1 MGARRAAA
9 TNRKARVK
17 RFHNLKLWPGPDCNK
32 RNPLAILAL
41 IATCQTA
48 CQLSQM
54 HDLSSASPRVEANS
68 LRFATILIG
77 IGAATAAAHIGN
89 NFTTYLVGA
98 LMDRFGFTPFAMGA
112 WNMAE
117 TLSYAAAMFLVAP
130 RARGLDARVL
140 AMAASAV
147 VIAAQAGSALTGA
160 YPLLFLGRIGTGLG
174 FGLMNSALN
183 LAAGRTGNPAR
194 WISVG
199 IAVQTLLYSGIA
211 IVLPMIGR
219 DHGSAGMFFGLAGI
233 SVLFG
238 LCALLLPGGKG
249 GVVEGAA
256 TGPVPIGAE
265 GVRVLAAMALFAFG
279 SLAIWPFIERT
290 AHAIGIP
297 ATQFGLYQS
306 AAVLV
311 SAVGNAGLALVIG
324 RLPRAWPLAAALGV
338 CSLMCALLTTVG
350 SAPAFG
356 AAFVAFMVS
365 WFLTYPLL
373 IRLAYAQPAGERL
386 AVMTSGTWLLAQ
398 SLGSLAAGAMA
409 QGFGAYTLIGP
420 VGGVICALAI
430 VAALPV
436 ARRLDRE
443 AA

>member
-1 MGARRAAA
+1 MPPLQAMDTTQGSANGTARA
-9 TNRKARVK
+9 
-17 RFHNLKLWPGPDCNK
+17 
-32 RNPLAILAL
+32 
-41 IATCQTA
+41 
-48 CQLSQM
+48 
-54 HDLSSASPRVEANS
+54 SAPFVP
-68 LRFATILIG
+68 TLIG

-89 NFTTYLVGA
+89 NFTTYLVGG

-140 AMAASAV
+140 AMIASVV

-160 YPLLFLGRIGTGLG
+160 YPLLLAGRIGTGLG

-194 WISVG
+194 WISLG
-199 IAVQTLLYSGIA
+199 IAVQTLLYSAIA
-211 IVLPMIGR
+211 IVVPLVGR
-219 DHGSAGMFFGLAGI
+219 DYGAQGMFLGLAAI
-233 SVLFG
+233 SVVFG

-249 GVVEGAA
+249 SVESA
-256 TGPVPIGAE
+256 TAGRAPIGAE
-265 GVRVLAAMALFAFG
+265 GYRVLAAMALFAFG

-306 AAVLV
+306 AAVLA
-311 SAVGNAGLALVIG
+311 SAVGNAGLAVVIG
-324 RLPRAWPLAAALGV
+324 RLPRAWPLAAALGA
-338 CSLMCALLTTVG
+338 CALTCGLLTTVG
-350 SAPAFG
+350 SEAAFA

-373 IRLAYAQPAGERL
+373 LRLAYAQPAGERL
-386 AVMTSGTWLLAQ
+386 AVMTTGTWLLSQ

-430 VAALPV
+430 VAAMPV
-436 ARRLDRE
+436 AVRLDRAE
-443 AA
+443 PK

>member
-1 MGARRAAA
+1 MNTTQGSAHSTARG
-9 TNRKARVK
+9 T
-17 RFHNLKLWPGPDCNK
+17 FPFLP
-32 RNPLAILAL
+32 
-41 IATCQTA
+41 T
-48 CQLSQM
+48 
-54 HDLSSASPRVEANS
+54 
-68 LRFATILIG
+68 LIG

-89 NFTTYLVGA
+89 NFTTYLVGG
-98 LMDRFGFTPFAMGA
+98 LMDKFGFTPFAMGA

-130 RARGLDARVL
+130 RARHLDARVL
-140 AMAASAV
+140 AMLASVV

-160 YPLLFLGRIGTGLG
+160 YALLFAGRIGTGLG

-194 WISVG
+194 WISLG
-199 IAVQTLLYSGIA
+199 ITVQTLLYTGIA
-211 IVLPMIGR
+211 ILVPLIGR
-219 DHGSAGMFFGLAGI
+219 QYGAQGMFFGLTGI

-238 LCALLLPGGKG
+238 LCALLLPGGKADA
-249 GVVEGAA
+249 ESARMA
-256 TGPVPIGAE
+256 SAPIGAD
-265 GVRVLAAMALFAFG
+265 GLLVLMAMALFSFG

-297 ATQFGLYQS
+297 ATEFGLYQS
-306 AAVLV
+306 AAVLA
-311 SAVGNAGLALVIG
+311 SAVGNAGLALVID
-324 RLPRAWPLAAALGV
+324 RLPRAWPLAAALGL
-338 CSLMCALLTTVG
+338 CALMCGLLTTVG

-356 AAFVAFMVS
+356 AAFVVFMVS

-373 IRLAYAQPAGERL
+373 IRLAYAQPGGERL
-386 AVMTSGTWLLAQ
+386 AVMTSGTWMLAQ

-430 VAALPV
+430 VAAMPV
-436 ARRLDRE
+436 AVRLDR
-443 AA
+443 AYA

>member
-1 MGARRAAA
+1 MPPLPAMSHHTAAA
-9 TNRKARVK
+9 T
-17 RFHNLKLWPGPDCNK
+17 
-32 RNPLAILAL
+32 
-41 IATCQTA
+41 
-48 CQLSQM
+48 SQ
-54 HDLSSASPRVEANS
+54 
-68 LRFATILIG
+68 ATIPGAFLPTLVG

-89 NFTTYLVGA
+89 NFTTYLVGG

-130 RARGLDARVL
+130 RARGIDARVL
-140 AMAASAV
+140 AMIASAV

-160 YPLLFLGRIGTGLG
+160 FPLLLLGRIGTGLG

-194 WISVG
+194 WISLG
-199 IAVQTLLYSGIA
+199 IAVQTLLYSAIA
-211 IVLPMIGR
+211 IAVPMLGQGR
-219 DHGSAGMFFGLAGI
+219 GVAGMFLGLAGI
-233 SVLFG
+233 SVVLGFG
-238 LCALLLPGGKG
+238 ALLLPGGKG
-249 GVVEGAA
+249 EIADAA
-256 TGPVPIGAE
+256 AAKAPIGAE
-265 GVRVLAAMALFAFG
+265 GWRVLMAMALFAFG

-306 AAVLV
+306 AAVLA
-311 SAVGNAGLALVIG
+311 SAVGNAGLAMVIG
-324 RLPRAWPLAAALGV
+324 RLPRAWPLAAALGL

-373 IRLAYAQPAGERL
+373 IRLAYAQPGGERL

-420 VGGVICALAI
+420 VGGAICALAI

-443 AA
+443 AAQAAAT

>member
-1 MGARRAAA
+1 MDKTQG
-9 TNRKARVK
+9 
-17 RFHNLKLWPGPDCNK
+17 
-32 RNPLAILAL
+32 
-41 IATCQTA
+41 
-48 CQLSQM
+48 
-54 HDLSSASPRVEANS
+54 SASSTAKGSVPF
-68 LRFATILIG
+68 LPTLIG

-89 NFTTYLVGA
+89 NFTTYLVGG

-130 RARGLDARVL
+130 RARHLDARVL
-140 AMAASAV
+140 AMLASVV

-160 YPLLFLGRIGTGLG
+160 YTLLFAGRIGTGLG

-194 WISVG
+194 WISLG
-199 IAVQTLLYSGIA
+199 IAVQTLLYTGIA
-211 IVLPMIGR
+211 ILVPLIGR
-219 DHGSAGMFFGLAGI
+219 DYGAQGMFFGLAGI

-238 LCALLLPGGKG
+238 LCALLLPGGKSD
-249 GVVEGAA
+249 VDEAA
-256 TGPVPIGAE
+256 TGAPPLGTDSYC
-265 GVRVLAAMALFAFG
+265 VLVAMALFAFG

-297 ATQFGLYQS
+297 ATDFGLYQS
-306 AAVLV
+306 AAVLA
-311 SAVGNAGLALVIG
+311 SAVGNTGLALVIG
-324 RLPRAWPLAAALGV
+324 RLPRAWPLAAALGL
-338 CSLMCALLTTVG
+338 CALMCGLLTTVG

-356 AAFVAFMVS
+356 AAFVVFMVS

-373 IRLAYAQPAGERL
+373 IRLAYAQPGGERL

-430 VAALPV
+430 VAAMPV
-436 ARRLDRE
+436 ALRLDR
-443 AA
+443 AKP

>member
-1 MGARRAAA
+1 MGRQTMPEAPRQQAQ
-9 TNRKARVK
+9 NRHRLHCLLPHGV
-17 RFHNLKLWPGPDCNK
+17 P
-32 RNPLAILAL
+32 PLRLMDQAHG
-41 IATCQTA
+41 TA
-48 CQLSQM
+48 GSQQA
-54 HDLSSASPRVEANS
+54 DTAPFLP
-68 LRFATILIG
+68 TLIG

-89 NFTTYLVGA
+89 NFTTYLVGG

-140 AMAASAV
+140 AMLASAL

-160 YPLLFLGRIGTGLG
+160 YALLFAGRIGTGLG

-194 WISVG
+194 WISLG
-199 IAVQTLLYSGIA
+199 IAVQTLLYTGIA
-211 IVLPMIGR
+211 VFVPLIGR
-219 DHGSAGMFFGLAGI
+219 DHGAAGMFLALAGV

-238 LCALLLPGGKG
+238 LCALLLPGGR
-249 GVVEGAA
+249 GAVDA
-256 TGPVPIGAE
+256 VAAGPTRIGAD
-265 GVRVLAAMALFAFG
+265 GWRVLAAMALFAFG

-290 AHAIGIP
+290 AHAIGVP

-306 AAVLV
+306 AAVLA
-311 SAVGNAGLALVIG
+311 SAVGNAGLAMVIG

-338 CSLMCALLTTVG
+338 CALMCGLLTTVG
-350 SAPAFG
+350 SAAAFG

-373 IRLAYAQPAGERL
+373 IRLAYAQASGERL

>member
-1 MGARRAAA
+1 MPPLAAMNEHSGTAGSAPTAA
-9 TNRKARVK
+9 TNRSPFA
-17 RFHNLKLWPGPDCNK
+17 
-32 RNPLAILAL
+32 
-41 IATCQTA
+41 AT
-48 CQLSQM
+48 
-54 HDLSSASPRVEANS
+54 
-68 LRFATILIG
+68 LIG
-77 IGAATAAAHIGN
+77 VGAATAAAHIGN
-89 NFTTYLVGA
+89 NFTTYLVGG
-98 LMDRFGFTPFAMGA
+98 LMDRFGFSPFAMGA

-117 TLSYAAAMFLVAP
+117 TLSYAAAMFIVAP

-140 AMAASAV
+140 AMLASVV

-160 YPLLFLGRIGTGLG
+160 YPLLVLGRVGTGLG

-183 LAAGRTGNPAR
+183 LAAGRTGSPAR
-194 WISVG
+194 WISLG

-211 IVLPMIGR
+211 ILVPLIGR
-219 DHGSAGMFFGLAGI
+219 DYGASGMFLGLAGI
-233 SVLFG
+233 SVVFG

-249 GVVEGAA
+249 SVESVSAGR
-256 TGPVPIGAE
+256 VPIGPE
-265 GVRVLAAMALFAFG
+265 GWRVLAAMALFAFG

-290 AHAIGIP
+290 AQAIGIP

-306 AAVLV
+306 AAVLA
-311 SAVGNAGLALVIG
+311 SAVGNAGLAMVIG

-338 CSLMCALLTTVG
+338 CSLTCGLLTTVG
-350 SAPAFG
+350 SEAAFA

-373 IRLAYAQPAGERL
+373 IRLAYAQPGGERL

-409 QGFGAYTLIGP
+409 GGFGAYTLIGP
-420 VGGVICALAI
+420 LGGAVCFMAI
-430 VAALPV
+430 AAALPV

-443 AA
+443 AAA

>member
-1 MGARRAAA
+1 MPPLLAMDHSHGRPSGPAR
-9 TNRKARVK
+9 
-17 RFHNLKLWPGPDCNK
+17 D
-32 RNPLAILAL
+32 
-41 IATCQTA
+41 TA
-48 CQLSQM
+48 
-54 HDLSSASPRVEANS
+54 P
-68 LRFATILIG
+68 FAPTLIG

-89 NFTTYLVGA
+89 NFTTYLVGG

-140 AMAASAV
+140 AMIASVV

-160 YPLLFLGRIGTGLG
+160 YPLLLAGRIGTGLG

-194 WISVG
+194 WISLG

-211 IVLPMIGR
+211 IVVPLVGR
-219 DHGSAGMFFGLAGI
+219 DFGASGMFLGLAGI

-249 GVVEGAA
+249 AVEEHAQAA
-256 TGPVPIGAE
+256 APIGAE
-265 GVRVLAAMALFAFG
+265 GWRVLAAMALFAFG

-306 AAVLV
+306 AAVLA
-311 SAVGNAGLALVIG
+311 SAVGNAGLAMVIG
-324 RLPRAWPLAAALGV
+324 RLPRAWPLAAALGM
-338 CSLMCALLTTVG
+338 CALMCGLLTTVG
-350 SAPAFG
+350 SEAAFG

-373 IRLAYAQPAGERL
+373 LRLAYAQPAGERL
-386 AVMTSGTWLLAQ
+386 AVMTTGTWLLSQ

-430 VAALPV
+430 VAAMPV
-436 ARRLDRE
+436 ARRLDGESSLVSSLRV
-443 AA
+443 

>member
-1 MGARRAAA
+1 MCAAVPHCHARRAMP
-9 TNRKARVK
+9 R
-17 RFHNLKLWPGPDCNK
+17 
-32 RNPLAILAL
+32 LAKMDHSLG
-41 IATCQTA
+41 
-48 CQLSQM
+48 
-54 HDLSSASPRVEANS
+54 SAPKSGWDTVP
-68 LRFATILIG
+68 FAPTLIG

-89 NFTTYLVGA
+89 NFTTYLVGG

-140 AMAASAV
+140 AIAASLV

-160 YPLLFLGRIGTGLG
+160 YPLLLVGRIGTGLG

-194 WISVG
+194 WISLG

-211 IVLPMIGR
+211 IVVPLIGR
-219 DHGSAGMFFGLAGI
+219 DYGAQGMFLGLAGI
-233 SVLFG
+233 SVVFG

-249 GVVEGAA
+249 GAGSVSAGSA
-256 TGPVPIGAE
+256 PIGAE
-265 GVRVLAAMALFAFG
+265 GLRVLAAMALFAFG

-306 AAVLV
+306 AAVLA
-311 SAVGNAGLALVIG
+311 SAVGNAGLAMVIG
-324 RLPRAWPLAAALGV
+324 RLPRAWPLAAALGA
-338 CSLMCALLTTVG
+338 CALMCGLLTTVG
-350 SAPAFG
+350 SEVAFA
-356 AAFVAFMVS
+356 AAFIAFMVS

-373 IRLAYAQPAGERL
+373 LRLAYAQPAGERL
-386 AVMTSGTWLLAQ
+386 AVMTTGTWLLSQ

-430 VAALPV
+430 VAAMPV

-443 AA
+443 MV

>member
-1 MGARRAAA
+1 MEEPR
-9 TNRKARVK
+9 
-17 RFHNLKLWPGPDCNK
+17 
-32 RNPLAILAL
+32 
-41 IATCQTA
+41 
-48 CQLSQM
+48 
-54 HDLSSASPRVEANS
+54 SSADNPARHAASFLP
-68 LRFATILIG
+68 TLIG

-140 AMAASAV
+140 AMIASAV

-183 LAAGRTGNPAR
+183 LAAGRTGSPAR
-194 WISVG
+194 WISLG

-211 IVLPMIGR
+211 LVLPMIGR
-219 DHGSAGMFFGLAGI
+219 DHGAIGMFAGLAGL

-249 GVVEGAA
+249 DGGAA
-256 TGPVPIGAE
+256 AEAAVPIGSE
-265 GVRVLAAMALFAFG
+265 GYRVLAAMALFSFG

-306 AAVLV
+306 LAVLA
-311 SAVGNAGLALVIG
+311 SAAGNAGLALVIQ
-324 RLPRAWPLAAALGV
+324 RLPRAWPLAGALGV

-373 IRLAYAQPAGERL
+373 IRLAYAQPGGERL
-386 AVMTSGTWLLAQ
+386 AVMTSGTWLLSQ

-420 VGGVICALAI
+420 VGGLVCFMAI
-430 VAALPV
+430 AAALPV
-436 ARRLDRE
+436 ARRLDRDQ
-443 AA
+443 ALAR

>member
-1 MGARRAAA
+1 MDKTQG
-9 TNRKARVK
+9 
-17 RFHNLKLWPGPDCNK
+17 
-32 RNPLAILAL
+32 
-41 IATCQTA
+41 
-48 CQLSQM
+48 
-54 HDLSSASPRVEANS
+54 SASSTAKGSVPF
-68 LRFATILIG
+68 LPTLIG

-89 NFTTYLVGA
+89 NFTTYLVGG

-130 RARGLDARVL
+130 RARHLDARVL
-140 AMAASAV
+140 AMLASVV

-160 YPLLFLGRIGTGLG
+160 YTLLFAGRIGTGLG

-194 WISVG
+194 WISLG
-199 IAVQTLLYSGIA
+199 IAVQTLLYTGIA
-211 IVLPMIGR
+211 ILVPLIGR
-219 DHGSAGMFFGLAGI
+219 DYGAQGMFFGLAGI

-238 LCALLLPGGKG
+238 LCALLLPGGKSD
-249 GVVEGAA
+249 VDEAAPGAPPLG
-256 TGPVPIGAE
+256 TDSYC
-265 GVRVLAAMALFAFG
+265 VLAAMALFSFG

-297 ATQFGLYQS
+297 ATDFGLYQS
-306 AAVLV
+306 AAVLA
-311 SAVGNAGLALVIG
+311 SAVGNTGLALVIG
-324 RLPRAWPLAAALGV
+324 RLPRAWPLAAALGL
-338 CSLMCALLTTVG
+338 CALMCGLLTTVG

-356 AAFVAFMVS
+356 AAFVVFMVS

-373 IRLAYAQPAGERL
+373 IRLAYAQPGGERL

-430 VAALPV
+430 VAAMPV
-436 ARRLDRE
+436 ALRLDR
-443 AA
+443 AKP

>member
-1 MGARRAAA
+1 MEDTHGSAA
-9 TNRKARVK
+9 TSARV
-17 RFHNLKLWPGPDCNK
+17 P
-32 RNPLAILAL
+32 
-41 IATCQTA
+41 T
-48 CQLSQM
+48 
-54 HDLSSASPRVEANS
+54 
-68 LRFATILIG
+68 RFATTLIG

-89 NFTTYLVGA
+89 NFTTYLVGG

-140 AMAASAV
+140 AMIASAV

-160 YPLLFLGRIGTGLG
+160 YALLFAARIGTGLG

-183 LAAGRTGNPAR
+183 LAAGRTGSPAR
-194 WISVG
+194 WISLG

-211 IVLPMIGR
+211 IVVPMIGR
-219 DHGSAGMFFGLAGI
+219 DYGAAGMFFGLAGI
-233 SVLFG
+233 SVVFG
-238 LCALLLPGGKG
+238 LCALLLPGGRGKIEDT
-249 GVVEGAA
+249 VGAA
-256 TGPVPIGAE
+256 APIGAE
-265 GVRVLAAMALFAFG
+265 GWRVLAAMALFAFG

-306 AAVLV
+306 AAVLA
-311 SAVGNAGLALVIG
+311 SAVGNAGLAMVIG

-338 CSLMCALLTTVG
+338 CAAMCGLLTTVG

-373 IRLAYAQPAGERL
+373 IRLAYAQPGGERL

-436 ARRLDRE
+436 ARRLDKE
-443 AA
+443 AG

>member
-1 MGARRAAA
+1 MDHSHGSAVNSGR
-9 TNRKARVK
+9 
-17 RFHNLKLWPGPDCNK
+17 D
-32 RNPLAILAL
+32 
-41 IATCQTA
+41 TA
-48 CQLSQM
+48 
-54 HDLSSASPRVEANS
+54 
-68 LRFATILIG
+68 RFAPTLIG

-89 NFTTYLVGA
+89 NFTTYLVGG

-130 RARGLDARVL
+130 RARGIDARVL
-140 AMAASAV
+140 AIIASAV

-160 YPLLFLGRIGTGLG
+160 YPLLLAGRIGTGLG

-194 WISVG
+194 WISLG

-211 IVLPMIGR
+211 VVLPMIGR
-219 DHGSAGMFFGLAGI
+219 DYGADGMFFGLAGI

-238 LCALLLPGGKG
+238 LCALLLPGGKAAAA
-249 GVVEGAA
+249 EQAQAA
-256 TGPVPIGAE
+256 TPIGAE
-265 GVRVLAAMALFAFG
+265 GWRVLAAMALFAFG

-306 AAVLV
+306 AAVLA
-311 SAVGNAGLALVIG
+311 SAVGNAGLAVVIG
-324 RLPRAWPLAAALGV
+324 RLPRAWPLAVALGV

-350 SAPAFG
+350 SASAFG
-356 AAFVAFMVS
+356 AAFIAFMVS

-373 IRLAYAQPAGERL
+373 IRLAYTQPGGERL

-420 VGGVICALAI
+420 AGGVICALAI
-430 VAALPV
+430 VAAMPV
-436 ARRLDRE
+436 ARRLDRDQ
-443 AA
+443 ALAR

>member
-1 MGARRAAA
+1 MLDGPRQQAQNRGGVHCHSRRSM
-9 TNRKARVK
+9 
-17 RFHNLKLWPGPDCNK
+17 P
-32 RNPLAILAL
+32 PLHRMDHAHG
-41 IATCQTA
+41 TA
-48 CQLSQM
+48 GSQQA
-54 HDLSSASPRVEANS
+54 DTAPFLP
-68 LRFATILIG
+68 TLIG

-89 NFTTYLVGA
+89 NFTTYLVGG

-140 AMAASAV
+140 AMIASAV

-160 YPLLFLGRIGTGLG
+160 FPLLLAGRIGTGLG

-194 WISVG
+194 WISLG

-211 IVLPMIGR
+211 IVVPMIGR
-219 DHGSAGMFFGLAGI
+219 DYGAEGMFFGLAGI

-238 LCALLLPGGKG
+238 LCALLLPGGQ
-249 GVVEGAA
+249 GAVA
-256 TGPVPIGAE
+256 DAAEAAVPIGAE
-265 GVRVLAAMALFAFG
+265 GWRVLLAMALFSFG

-306 AAVLV
+306 AAVLA

-338 CSLMCALLTTVG
+338 CAAMCGLLTTVG

>member
-1 MGARRAAA
+1 MPPLPAMSHHTAAA
-9 TNRKARVK
+9 TR
-17 RFHNLKLWPGPDCNK
+17 
-32 RNPLAILAL
+32 
-41 IATCQTA
+41 
-48 CQLSQM
+48 
-54 HDLSSASPRVEANS
+54 E
-68 LRFATILIG
+68 ATIPGAFLPTLVG

-89 NFTTYLVGA
+89 NFTTYLVGG

-130 RARGLDARVL
+130 RARGIDARVL
-140 AMAASAV
+140 AMIASAV

-160 YPLLFLGRIGTGLG
+160 FPLLLLGRIGTGMG

-194 WISVG
+194 WISLG
-199 IAVQTLLYSGIA
+199 IAVQTLLYSAIA
-211 IVLPMIGR
+211 IAVPMLGQGR
-219 DHGSAGMFFGLAGI
+219 GVAGMFLGLAGI
-233 SVLFG
+233 SVVLGFG
-238 LCALLLPGGKG
+238 ALLLPGGKG
-249 GVVEGAA
+249 EIADAA
-256 TGPVPIGAE
+256 AAKAPIGAE
-265 GVRVLAAMALFAFG
+265 GWRVLMAMALFAFG

-306 AAVLV
+306 AAVLA
-311 SAVGNAGLALVIG
+311 SAVGNAGLAMVIG
-324 RLPRAWPLAAALGV
+324 RLPRAWPLAAALGL

-373 IRLAYAQPAGERL
+373 IRLAYAQPGGERL

-420 VGGVICALAI
+420 VGGAICALAI

-443 AA
+443 AAQAAAT